1 MKKISLF
8 LLLIVFIII
17 LVTLIKSNNYNK
29 KNQIDFNN
37 WKEIKSFKIVKTK
50 ISCSSAPWRKGIDR
64 TATMNIE
71 YMYKYHNKIYYHN
84 AQDALSIYRVT
95 LLESC
100 SELKDKLKNIWDKY
114 NADKALF
121 VYVSN
126 RGDESKLL
134 IKENNFKFR
143 QSLIALI
150 LLELQGVILI
160 LLVILVLT
168 FLITL
173 FKIRG

>member
-17 LVTLIKSNNYNK
+17 LVTSIKSNNYNK

-50 ISCSSAPWRKGIDR
+50 ISCSSTPWRKGIDR

-100 SELKDKLKNIWDKY
+100 SELKNKLKNIWDKY

-121 VYVSN
+121 LYVSN

-134 IKENNFKFR
+134 IKKNDFNFR
-143 QSLIALI
+143 Q
-150 LLELQGVILI
+150 
-160 LLVILVLT
+160 
-168 FLITL
+168 
-173 FKIRG
+173 